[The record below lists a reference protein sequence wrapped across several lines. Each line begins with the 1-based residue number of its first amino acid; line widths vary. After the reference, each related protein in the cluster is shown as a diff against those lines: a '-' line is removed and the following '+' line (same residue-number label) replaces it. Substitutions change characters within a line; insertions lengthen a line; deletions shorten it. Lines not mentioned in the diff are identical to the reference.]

1 MLRAIVF
8 LGVLL
13 MTLLA
18 GCGEGNVF
26 ELAEGDC
33 FNDEESEE
41 VSNVEVVSCDDPHQ
55 KEVYAVVSIAEPDGA
70 SFPGAAR
77 VSDLAADFCLERFD
91 EFVGLPFFDSRLNIS
106 TLNPTQDSWERLD
119 DREVICSLY
128 DLEDLY
134 MKGSMRGS
142 GR

>member
-41 VSNVEVVSCDDPHQ
+41 VSDVEVVSCDDPHQ
-55 KEVYAVVSIAEPDGA
+55 NEVYAVVSIAEP
-70 SFPGAAR
+70 SELPYPGRDR
-77 VSDLAADFCLERFD
+77 VSDLAAQLCLEHF
-91 EFVGLPFFDSRLNIS
+91 EGFVGIPYADSLLDIS
-106 TLNPTQDSWERLD
+106 TLYPTQDSWESLD

-134 MKGSMRGS
+134 MEGSMQGS
-142 GR
+142 RR